1 MGATTISVSKE
12 TRQLLES
19 LKTGGE
25 TYDDV
30 IRGLIISHPN
40 RLTMA
45 ELGRRIRE
53 GKRHPI
59 EELISKSRNQPF

>member
-1 MGATTISVSKE
+1 MGATSIAVSEE
-12 TRQLLES
+12 TRKLLEH

-40 RLTMA
+40 RLTIA
-45 ELGRRIRE
+45 EIARRIRE
-53 GKRHPI
+53 GHRHPI
-59 EELISKSRNQPF
+59 EELIAKSRQQPY